1 MEPIRVAQVMGKML
15 FGGTESVVMNYYRH
29 IDRTKV
35 QFDFIADSDSMMPIP
50 RKDEIERL
58 GGRVFLVPPYQR
70 LHEYI
75 PALVRLFREQNYR
88 IVHAHISTLNVFP
101 LYAAKKAGV
110 PVRISH
116 SHTTAARGEWRKNI
130 LKYSLR
136 PFAKTYATH
145 YVACSKL
152 AGEWLFGKKAMEQGK
167 VTIFHNAI
175 ELDRYR
181 YNEKVRNEVRK
192 ELGIGD
198 DKFVI
203 GHVGRFCYQKNQE
216 FLLDVFAEVQKQ
228 NPDAV
233 LMLVGDGKDRERI
246 EEKARRLDLWE
257 KVLLLGC
264 RSDVERLYQ
273 AMDMFVLPSRYE
285 GLPVV
290 GVEAQAAGLPCI
302 LSDKMTKEA
311 RITDKTVL
319 LELRLGAD
327 AWAKTITKRA
337 EQKHANNVWT
347 LICAGF
353 SITTQCEQL
362 LEFYVRMESVWNH

>member
-1 MEPIRVAQVMGKML
+1 MMEPIRVAQVMGKML

-35 QFDFIADSDSMMPIP
+35 QFDFIADSDSRMPIP
-50 RKDEIERL
+50 RQDEIERL
-58 GGRVFLVPPYQR
+58 GGRVFIVPPYQK

-75 PALVRLFREQNYR
+75 PALVRLFREQDYQ

-116 SHTTAARGEWRKNI
+116 SHTTAARGEWKKNI

-181 YNEKVRNEVRK
+181 YDERIRKGVRK
-192 ELGIGD
+192 ELGIDD

-233 LMLVGDGKDRERI
+233 LLLVGDGSDRKKI
-246 EEKARRLDLWE
+246 EEKARQLGLW
-257 KVLLLGC
+257 K
-264 RSDVERLYQ
+264 
-273 AMDMFVLPSRYE
+273 E
-285 GLPVV
+285 G
-290 GVEAQAAGLPCI
+290 
-302 LSDKMTKEA
+302 
-311 RITDKTVL
+311 
-319 LELRLGAD
+319 
-327 AWAKTITKRA
+327 
-337 EQKHANNVWT
+337 
-347 LICAGF
+347 
-353 SITTQCEQL
+353 
-362 LEFYVRMESVWNH
+362 